1 MTQHSEHEHGEHEH
15 SKQEQD
21 EDEHGNEPIEEL
33 AEEAVEDNP
42 DDQTR
47 RETFEL
53 DLMEEG
59 RSDEGTAVD
68 LDEED
73 QHDDTK

>member
-1 MTQHSEHEHGEHEH
+1 MTEHGEHEH
-15 SKQEQD
+15 EHG
-21 EDEHGNEPIEEL
+21 EREHGEHEHGNEPIEEL

-53 DLMEEG
+53 DLMDEG
-59 RSDEGTAVD
+59 RSDEGTTID

-73 QHDDTK
+73 QQHDTK